1 MYFFFLVGLTEPKTR
16 SCTVDVQTI
25 EKRNASSQLR
35 HNEMFIG
42 LAKEPILILI
52 IIIIIVIII
61 IIIIITIVD
70 DDDDDDNEWRR
81 RWWWWWQ

>member
-35 HNEMFIG
+35 HNEMFIA
-42 LAKEPILILI
+42 LAKEPIL
-52 IIIIIVIII
+52 VIII
-61 IIIIITIVD
+61 IILIITIVD
-70 DDDDDDNEWRR
+70 DGDDDDDNE
-81 RWWWWWQ
+81 